1 MLRATF
7 SPLRFVGLI
16 FVAITS
22 CAIPGL
28 NMSVG
33 SKTPSSTA
41 STTEPANLSTT
52 EPANRSTTE
61 PANRSEAEPILDPE
75 QQWARDN
82 DPNYDPM
89 TWPRAKRDPN
99 APVEYTP
106 SCLALTVACH
116 GKCVDYL
123 YDDNNCG
130 GCDSKCNDGKHCD
143 GHLFCRDAWG
153 NL

>member
-1 MLRATF
+1 MSRATS
-7 SPLRFVGLI
+7 SPLFFVGSL
-16 FVAITS
+16 FFAAIAG

-28 NMSVG
+28 NMSMG
-33 SKTPSSTA
+33 SKNPSPTT
-41 STTEPANLSTT
+41 STTET
-52 EPANRSTTE
+52 
-61 PANRSEAEPILDPE
+61 ANRSEAEPIIDPD

-99 APVEYTP
+99 APVEVKPY
-106 SCLALTVACH
+106 CLARTIACH
-116 GKCVDYL
+116 GKCVDYF

-143 GHLFCRDAWG
+143 GHMSCRDAFG

>member
-1 MLRATF
+1 MSRATY
-7 SPLRFVGLI
+7 SPLFFVGSLF
-16 FVAITS
+16 FVAIAG

-28 NMSVG
+28 NMSMG
-33 SKTPSSTA
+33 SKTPASTA
-41 STTEPANLSTT
+41 STTET
-52 EPANRSTTE
+52 E
-61 PANRSEAEPILDPE
+61 NRSEAEPILDPE

-99 APVEYTP
+99 ARAEATP
-106 SCLALTVACH
+106 FCLSGTTACH
-116 GKCVDYL
+116 GKCVDYH

-130 GCDSKCNDGKHCD
+130 GCDSKCSDGKHCD
-143 GHLFCRDAWG
+143 GHLSCRDAAG

>member
-1 MLRATF
+1 MSRATS
-7 SPLRFVGLI
+7 SPLFFVGALFFAVI
-16 FVAITS
+16 AG

-28 NMSVG
+28 NMSMG
-33 SKTPSSTA
+33 SKSPSSTA
-41 STTEPANLSTT
+41 STI
-52 EPANRSTTE
+52 E

-99 APVEYTP
+99 ARIEYKP
-106 SCLALTVACH
+106 SCIAPASACH
-116 GKCVDYL
+116 GNCVDFH

-130 GCDSKCNDGKHCD
+130 GCDYKCNDGKHCD
-143 GHLFCRDAWG
+143 GHFSCRDAFG